1 MSPVDQLRQDLKT
14 QFPDAEIET
23 RKSDDPSGF
32 QFLNFLRGGFEV
44 GVEWKKEHG
53 FGTSSFRD
61 DSSSIEGFFDSP
73 SEWYETE
80 QAAFHRVASLV
91 FDQRSTRPP
100 QARISE
106 IRHER
111 GLSQEELSEQ
121 LSVKQATYSK
131 LERRE
136 DVKVSSLRRVIE
148 ARGGASHSS
157 GFQGYRRC
165 SRNHVSVISGCS
177 VRQTHAA
184 IDESSRFSQPL
195 PVLQTGSRCES
206 LGDSNQRV
214 MVIFCCV

>member
-23 RKSDDPSGF
+23 RKSDDPNGF
-32 QFLNFLRGGFEV
+32 QFLNFLLDGFEV

-53 FGTSSFRD
+53 FSISSFSD
-61 DSSSIEGFFDSP
+61 DSSSIEGMFDSP

-91 FDQRSTRPP
+91 FDRRSTKPR
-100 QARISE
+100 QAKISE

-111 GLSQEELSEQ
+111 GISQEELSEQ

-148 ARGGASHSS
+148 AMGGKLLIQAVFRDT
-157 GFQGYRRC
+157 GD
-165 SRNHVSVISGCS
+165 
-177 VRQTHAA
+177 VREIT
-184 IDESSRFSQPL
+184 FP
-195 PVLQTGSRCES
+195 
-206 LGDSNQRV
+206 
-214 MVIFCCV
+214 